1 MTEDSED
8 GDIRA
13 DTEDSGLRAGYFSN
27 EITLESCMC
36 DVAEIR
42 TDDAAVFVS
51 STTFRSGVDGGLS
64 NP

>member
-1 MTEDSED
+1 MTEGSED

-13 DTEDSGLRAGYFSN
+13 DNEDSGLRAGFSN
-27 EITLESCMC
+27 EITLESCMG

-51 STTFRSGVDGGLS
+51 STTFRSGVDGGLT